1 MTIVITLPKFIN
13 GEAEQIA
20 QLLHNP
26 IAANHAFIDQNH
38 VSATFKSPT
47 TMTNH
52 TPNDINHEATDINHE
67 AIDLIHIR
75 KPNCEISELEDLI
88 QSIPIECRNRLVLH
102 DHHELAIK
110 YHLFG
115 VHLNS
120 RNPKPPKGWKGSIS
134 KSCHSLEEVKEWK
147 EKCNYVS
154 LSPIFDS
161 ISKKGYLSAF
171 TSEEIKNAKRDGIID
186 EKVLALGGVTFE
198 RLDEVKELG
207 FGGGMILGDAWRNT
221 K

>member
-1 MTIVITLPKFIN
+1 MTIVITLPNFIN

-20 QLLHNP
+20 QLLHNS
-26 IAANHAFIDQNH
+26 IAPNHTLIAPNHASAVPYH
-38 VSATFKSPT
+38 VP
-47 TMTNH
+47 
-52 TPNDINHEATDINHE
+52 
-67 AIDLIHIR
+67 IDLIHIR
-75 KPNCEISELEDLI
+75 KPNCEISELENLI
-88 QSIPIECRNRLVLH
+88 LSIPNEYRNRLVLH
-102 DHHELAIK
+102 DHHELATK

-120 RNPKPPKGWKGSIS
+120 RNPQPPKGWKGSVS

-147 EKCNYVS
+147 ERCNYVS

-171 TSEEIKNAKRDGIID
+171 TPEKIKNARRDGIID

-198 RLDEVKELG
+198 RLAEVKELG
-207 FGGGMILGDAWRNT
+207 FGGGMILGDAWRNI

>member
-1 MTIVITLPKFIN
+1 MTIVITLPTFFN

-20 QLLHNP
+20 QLLHNS
-26 IAANHAFIDQNH
+26 IASHHAPNAINHA
-38 VSATFKSPT
+38 S
-47 TMTNH
+47 
-52 TPNDINHEATDINHE
+52 
-67 AIDLIHIR
+67 IDLIHIR
-75 KPNCEISELEDLI
+75 KPDCEISELETLI
-88 QSIPIECRNRLVLH
+88 QSIPNEYRNRLVLH

-115 VHLNS
+115 IHLNC
-120 RNPKPPKGWKGSIS
+120 RNPQPPQGWQGSIS

-147 EKCNYVS
+147 ERCNYVS

-171 TSEEIKNAKRDGIID
+171 TSEEIKNARRDGIID

-198 RLDEVKELG
+198 RLAEVKELG
-207 FGGGMILGDAWRNT
+207 FGGGMILGDAWRNI

>member
-1 MTIVITLPKFIN
+1 MTIVITLPNFIN

-20 QLLHNP
+20 QLLHNS
-26 IAANHAFIDQNH
+26 IAPNHTLIAPNHASAVPYH
-38 VSATFKSPT
+38 VP
-47 TMTNH
+47 
-52 TPNDINHEATDINHE
+52 IN
-67 AIDLIHIR
+67 LIHIR
-75 KPNCEISELEDLI
+75 KPDCEISELENLI
-88 QSIPIECRNRLVLH
+88 LSIPNEYRNRLVLH
-102 DHHELAIK
+102 DHHEFAIK

-120 RNPKPPKGWKGSIS
+120 RNPQPPKGWKGSVS

-147 EKCNYVS
+147 VRCNYVS

-161 ISKKGYLSAF
+161 ISKKGYHSAF
-171 TSEEIKNAKRDGIID
+171 TSEEIKNARRDGIID

-198 RLDEVKELG
+198 RLAEVKKLG
-207 FGGGMILGDAWRNT
+207 FGGGMILGDAWRNI